1 MINKYKKYVVLQHDQ
16 KDCGCACLRMALK
29 FYGGDVNL
37 EYLKEISGTSS
48 KGTSFLG
55 LIQASK
61 KIGLLSEAYE
71 ATLEDIKTLKDP
83 FIIHIEQEGF
93 LHYILCFGYDSKKG
107 FTIIDPAL
115 GAQVYSEKELLNVWK
130 SGYILVIKRNTNIPL
145 AKTQKRAY
153 FKWVLDMMKAD
164 ASYYISAV
172 FLGVIIALLNMSTL
186 VFTEKLIDVVLPSR
200 SLELLFKT
208 LAIWF
213 VLLITTSLLGYVRS
227 VVLIQQAYNF
237 NVRVFRYFFKRLL
250 KMPKLFFDSK
260 KQGDMIARMND
271 TQRIQ
276 RNIKTIIA
284 DSLIEVFVILISLI
298 FLFLYSS
305 EVAFIALASFPI
317 LYLCS
322 WLFNTKIKKFQ
333 HKMFND
339 YAQTESHYIDT
350 ISGIET
356 IKVFNKES
364 SYFKNNVLKYKAYQ
378 NSILKLI
385 KYDINQATFIEICST
400 VISASA
406 ISYAVLLVFNRA
418 IEVGDLIA
426 IISLIVMIINAVKDT
441 VQLNVEIF
449 ESKIAIERMFDF
461 AQRSEELNLSSE
473 VVNGKELES
482 INTLTIKNL
491 SFSYPGQD
499 YLFKNANL
507 KLDIGNIT
515 FLRGQSGSGKSTLA
529 QLLLKFYSPNS
540 GSITINN
547 DIRIKDV
554 NVGIW
559 RDLIA
564 YVPQTIKIFNDSI
577 LYNISLDNTISD
589 DVIIAFCKNN
599 LIFEHFFSRF
609 KDSYWT
615 ILGEEGVT
623 PSGGEKQMIA
633 IARALFSK
641 PKILILDEATAS
653 MDNENQNKILELLD
667 QLKNQMLILFIT
679 HNEQLHPFNPSYDYI
694 MKDKVITLN
703 TVRNV
708 SNT

>member
-29 FYGGDVNL
+29 FYGGDTNL

-55 LIQASK
+55 LIQASE
-61 KIGLLSEAYE
+61 KIGLSSEAYE
-71 ATLEDIKTLKDP
+71 ASIKDIKNLKTP
-83 FIIHIEQEGF
+83 FIIHIEKEGF
-93 LHYILCFGYDSKKG
+93 LHYILCFGYDNKKG
-107 FTIIDPAL
+107 FTVIDPAI
-115 GAQVYSEKELLNVWK
+115 GVQTYSEEELLNIWK
-130 SGYILVIKRNTNIPL
+130 SGYILIVKKDNTVPL
-145 AKTQKRAY
+145 AKIQKRAY
-153 FKWVLDMMKAD
+153 LDWVLNMMKTD
-164 ASYYISAV
+164 SSYYVSAV
-172 FLGVIIALLNMSTL
+172 FLGVIIALLNMTTL

-208 LAIWF
+208 ITIWF
-213 VLLITTSLLGYVRS
+213 VLLLATVLLGYVRS

-237 NVRVFRYFFKRLL
+237 NVRVFRYFFQRLL

-260 KQGDMIARMND
+260 KKGDMIARMND

-284 DSLIEVFVILISLI
+284 DSLIEVFVIVIALI
-298 FLFLYSS
+298 FLFYYSND
-305 EVAFIALASFPI
+305 VALIVLASFPI

-333 HKMFND
+333 HKMFID
-339 YAQTESHYIDT
+339 YAQTESYYIET

-356 IKVFNKES
+356 IKVFNKENA
-364 SYFKNNVLKYKAYQ
+364 YFKKNAKKYKVFQ
-378 NSILKLI
+378 NSILKLV

-400 VISASA
+400 VISTSA
-406 ISYAVLLVFNRA
+406 IVYAVLLVFNRA

-461 AQRSEELNLSSE
+461 AQRSEELSSE
-473 VVNGKELES
+473 KELIKEKVFEKIDTIS
-482 INTLTIKNL
+482 IENL
-491 SFSYPGQD
+491 SFSYPGQE
-499 YLFKNANL
+499 YLITDTNL
-507 KLDIGNIT
+507 KLDKGNIT
-515 FLRGQSGSGKSTLA
+515 FLRGQSGSGKSTLT
-529 QLLLKFYSPNS
+529 QLLLKFHKPNS
-540 GSITINN
+540 GTITINN
-547 DIRIKDV
+547 EFQLKDIDT
-554 NVGIW
+554 NLW
-559 RDLIA
+559 RDQIA
-564 YVPQTIKIFNDSI
+564 YVPQTIKIFNDTI
-577 LYNISLDNTISD
+577 LYNIALDNTIAD
-589 DVIIAFCKNN
+589 ETIIDFCKKDLDVSNV
-599 LIFEHFFSRF
+599 FSRF

-623 PSGGEKQMIA
+623 PSGGEKQIIA
-633 IARALFSK
+633 ITRALFSK

-653 MDNENQNKILELLD
+653 MDKENQSKILELLN

-679 HNEQLHPFNPSYDYI
+679 HDEQLSQFNSRYDYLL
-694 MKDKVITLN
+694 KDKVIALN
-703 TVRNV
+703 T
-708 SNT
+708 T

>member
-1 MINKYKKYVVLQHDQ
+1 
-16 KDCGCACLRMALK
+16 MALK
-29 FYGGDVNL
+29 FYGGDINL

-55 LIQASK
+55 LIQASE
-61 KIGLLSEAYE
+61 KIGLSSEAFE
-71 ATLEDIKTLKDP
+71 ASINDIKTLKDP
-83 FIIHIEQEGF
+83 FIIHIEQEGL
-93 LHYILCFGYDSKKG
+93 LHYILCFGYDNKKG
-107 FTIIDPAL
+107 FTIIDPAI
-115 GAQVYSEKELLNVWK
+115 GVQVYSEEELLNVWK
-130 SGYILVIKRNTNIPL
+130 SGYILVIKRDTKIPL
-145 AKTQKRAY
+145 AKTKKRAY
-153 FKWVLDMMKAD
+153 LNWVLDMMKAD
-164 ASYYISAV
+164 TSYYISAV
-172 FLGVIIALLNMSTL
+172 FLGIIIALLNMTTL

-208 LAIWF
+208 ISIWF
-213 VLLITTSLLGYVRS
+213 VLLLATIGLGYVRS

-237 NVRVFRYFFKRLL
+237 NVRVFKYFFKRLL

-284 DSLIEVFVILISLI
+284 DSLIELFVILIALL

-305 EVAFIALASFPI
+305 EVAIIVLTSFPI

-333 HKMFND
+333 HRMFID
-339 YAQTESHYIDT
+339 YAHTESHYIDT

-356 IKVFNKES
+356 IKVFNKEK
-364 SYFKNNVLKYKAYQ
+364 SYFKKNVIKYKAFQ

-406 ISYAVLLVFNRA
+406 IAYAVLLVFNRV

-426 IISLIVMIINAVKDT
+426 IISLIMMIINAVKGT

-461 AQRSEELNLSSE
+461 AQRSEELNSKKEIVKEKE
-473 VVNGKELES
+473 VDN
-482 INTLTIKNL
+482 IDAIAIKNL

-499 YLFKNANL
+499 YLITDANL
-507 KLDIGNIT
+507 KFNKGNIT
-515 FLRGQSGSGKSTLA
+515 YLRGQSGSGKSTLS
-529 QLLLKFYSPNS
+529 QLLLKFYQPNS
-540 GSITINN
+540 GTITINN
-547 DIRIKDV
+547 NIQLKDIETDL
-554 NVGIW
+554 W
-559 RDLIA
+559 RDQIA
-564 YVPQTIKIFNDSI
+564 YVPQTIKIFNDTI
-577 LYNISLDNTISD
+577 LYNISLEETISD
-589 DVIIAFCKNN
+589 DAVIDFCENDFNFKH
-599 LIFEHFFSRF
+599 IFSRF

-623 PSGGEKQMIA
+623 PSGGEKQIIA

-653 MDNENQNKILELLD
+653 MDNENQNKILELLN
-667 QLKNQMLILFIT
+667 QLKSKMLILFIT
-679 HNEQLHPFNPSYDYI
+679 HNEQLSQVNSNYDYVL
-694 MKDKVITLN
+694 KDRIIALKT
-703 TVRNV
+703 T
-708 SNT
+708 